1 MFGRKPAPAQ
11 PPPRFGEAAVALGL
25 VRPADVQKALRV
37 QAHRRASGDPV
48 PLLGEVMESL
58 GLLSS
63 DQVQTVFSRLLE
75 SGELP
80 APVVAPAPQGP
91 KKPVPRPE
99 VRGTRA
105 AQPSSWWE
113 RLKGLATG

>member
-58 GLLSS
+58 GLLSG
-63 DQVQTVFSRLLE
+63 DQVQAVFSRLLE
-75 SGELP
+75 SGEIP
-80 APVVAPAPQGP
+80 APVVPKGP
-91 KKPVPRPE
+91 KKPAPRPQ
-99 VRGTRA
+99 VRGTLA
-105 AQPSSWWE
+105 AAPQSWWE

>member
-1 MFGRKPAPAQ
+1 MFGRKPAPTQ

-37 QAHRRASGDPV
+37 QAHRSASGDPV

-58 GLLSS
+58 GLLSA

-75 SGELP
+75 SGEI
-80 APVVAPAPQGP
+80 PVVPQAPKGP
-91 KKPVPRPE
+91 KKPAPRPE
-99 VRGTRA
+99 VRGTLA
-105 AQPSSWWE
+105 AQPGSWWE